1 MIPAQKSFD
10 ARMFIATSILLDVA
24 LGDHGLPLVEFGF
37 QERGAVLRT
46 GAARLDS
53 YLSQRRFDL
62 IPLQCLA
69 DLVLRRASTS
79 AGMPEGAKTPSQRST
94 SNPLSPASSTV
105 GRSG

>member
-53 YLSQRRFDL
+53 DLSQRRFDL

-69 DLVLRRASTS
+69 DLVVETREHIRRNARGS
-79 AGMPEGAKTPSQRST
+79 TPSQRST

>member
-53 YLSQRRFDL
+53 DL
-62 IPLQCLA
+62 ANAALTSSLCSALPISL
-69 DLVLRRASTS
+69 LRRASTS